1 MAERFVI
8 EDPLFPDGSNTVE
21 FMFQHSRLGRF
32 AERVEFPASDRD
44 AGQDEIQTLARL
56 AALAIGTSYFK
67 ARPTPIVETQF
78 ALTPRQH
85 TLAHDIYTNGL
96 GEFYV
101 RNGLQFP
108 PDLAIEAPV
117 GKTLP
122 AARQEHPSTSSIVAF
137 GGGKDSH
144 VARAVIEQSGG
155 DARLASVCL
164 SPRVADRLVKM
175 SGKDI
180 EFIWRTLDPKLIEL
194 NASGS
199 VLNGHIPITAI
210 NSALLCLHAHRQG
223 IGSLVFA
230 NERSASVATMSLPNG
245 AKVNHQHS
253 KSVSF
258 ERLFRDALDE
268 AVGAGVTYYSVLR
281 PCGELWTIKALV
293 EHAEPALNTFA
304 SCNRNFVFAGPQKL
318 RPDQNWCNH
327 CSKCVYTAILLA
339 TVCSIDLLERIMEGN
354 PFREMENA
362 HHVRELTGI
371 LDVKP
376 WECVGD
382 VDEIVTALSFIYSR
396 PGWADLPL
404 LQAMKPEL
412 VSRWPDFAAMR
423 HQMPGYFSLDH
434 EHFIPAD
441 VMQTMRDWKISAP
454 A

>member
-1 MAERFVI
+1 MPDRFVI
-8 EDPLFPDGSNTVE
+8 EDPVFPDGLNTIE
-21 FMFQHSRLGRF
+21 FMFHHSRLGRF

-44 AGQDEIQTLARL
+44 AAQDAIQTLARL
-56 AALAIGTSYFK
+56 VALAMGTSYFK
-67 ARPTPIVETQF
+67 AQPTSIVETQF
-78 ALTPRQH
+78 ALTPRQY
-85 TLAHDIYTNGL
+85 TLATDIYSNGL

-101 RNGLQFP
+101 RNELQFP
-108 PDLAIEAPV
+108 PDLSIEASA
-117 GKTLP
+117 LMALSP
-122 AARQEHPSTSSIVAF
+122 APQASRSNSAIVAF

-164 SPRVADRLVKM
+164 SPRVADRLSKM
-175 SGKDI
+175 SDLDI
-180 EFIWRTLDPKLIEL
+180 EFIWRTLDPKLIDL

-223 IGSLVFA
+223 IGSVVFA
-230 NERSASVATMSLPNG
+230 NERSASVATMSLPDG
-245 AKVNHQHS
+245 TKVNHQHS
-253 KSVSF
+253 KSLQF
-258 ERLFRDALDE
+258 EGFFRDALNE
-268 AVGAGVTYYSVLR
+268 AVDDTLDYYSVLR

-293 EHAEPALNTFA
+293 EHAEPALNIFA

-339 TVCSIDLLERIMEGN
+339 TVCSIDRLERIMDGN

-396 PGWADLPL
+396 PRWADLPL

-412 VSRWPDFAAMR
+412 VARWPDFATMR

-441 VMQTMRDWKISAP
+441 VMQTMRDWKINAP